1 MKPAAI
7 LKYTIALCIAAT
19 LAQALHAQTPAQ
31 QTIAPLTQAIKANPK
46 NASAWFKRGNA
57 YYKLGKYDLAVSDLT
72 QSLTLDP
79 DNTKATRSRGNAY
92 YKLNNLDSAIIDFS
106 EVLEDSADDKG
117 VLQLR
122 GDAYRVKNE
131 YRASAQDYSDFID
144 IDTTK
149 DEVFYN
155 RGVDYYKLGKYDSAI
170 ADFNKALAIQHGNNT
185 LYSAKLILA
194 LLANDYYAQ
203 AALQYKNYQQKKAPG
218 YLDKPEYLFVKN
230 YIEACTQYMP
240 NNDYTN
246 ALPALLAC
254 RDAFK
259 PIANDE
265 KADSIELAQIIVK
278 AGTVYQRL
286 DSINKA
292 LDCYIMAKGINSN
305 VQEVNKKILLAK
317 DIVRINTT
325 PPLVVLDSP
334 SVAATSRGQY
344 ISAKITKKHTIY
356 VKGTAKAPAGIG
368 SITVNGAVIASA
380 DSTGVFETYISDT
393 SSTIRIQ
400 ALSKKNVLTDTSF
413 QLAKTTSIADIPS
426 LNTTDNYYAI
436 FIANTEYSGGKWH
449 KLESTITEAEEF
461 KKLLVDEYSF
471 LPENIDTVYNKPKSE
486 IMRAINN
493 RLKTLGENDNV
504 LIFYG
509 GHGDKDDQ
517 TGTAFWVPINT
528 NDQYDYISNQDVNL
542 AISKTAARHVLIM
555 ADACFSS
562 LMRSGD
568 EEPMVTNTLPMLTSS
583 RQLLTSGNAETVP
596 GVSVFIPTII
606 STLKINPSPYI
617 SAVEL
622 WHGIF
627 DGVRNGSHKEPILK
641 ELQVIN
647 SNGGQFYFK
656 RRSIQGLDST
666 QQAEKL
672 KAKQLLFSQQ
682 LATRDSLIKAG
693 LAYKTNYRVDEAMR
707 MFKDAVSINPEPS
720 NTYAQNLYDEVNKL
734 HSLSPEQLY
743 KSYID
748 TAEMYE
754 NKRQHDA
761 ARNMYM
767 MLRDR
772 YPAQK
777 DALTAQISAITE
789 KLNFINN
796 MQENYFKF
804 STFKDGAK
812 ECSNMIKKHKD
823 DPEYYYWRGKSYAKL
838 GDHYYDDALTD
849 FKKAVELQPTF
860 KEAIREMAGL
870 YRDNNKKKEAILA
883 YNSYIGFDKDPQVY
897 MELFKLHRS
906 PDINFMNEAIQDL
919 SSAIIINPSYKEA
932 YFNRGLLLYQVN
944 KDYKK
949 AFDDFNSAVQLDSLN
964 AETRYW
970 RGTCYLNFNQ
980 LQQASADYIVARN
993 NKLDNVYVESIN
1005 YYGDSINKI
1014 SIKYNDDHLYDSAI
1028 SAVNRAILINPIS
1041 PLFRYEKG
1049 DYYYSLNH
1057 FSDAITSYDTAITL
1071 RNDYQE
1077 ALYKRGMAWYNLG
1090 KYNNAITNFSSLVQL
1105 NPLAVMGIKA
1115 NGDAYFALNNYDS
1128 SIAIFERALKTIN
1141 DNKSVQLADSIK
1153 SAINNS
1159 LGYSYYMQKNNDQ
1172 AITAL
1177 KRAIKLDENN
1187 AQAYYNI
1194 SQCYALGGDVKNAAL
1209 NIDKATGFTGYANNY
1224 TWNFAGG
1231 NIYKDKNEYGKA
1243 ITYYT
1248 AAIQNDKDQ
1257 KLKAAWYYRGY
1268 CYSKNSNFAEAAN
1281 DYINAINNKAD
1292 TARTFY
1298 NELGKIY
1305 LNLSAKD
1312 SAYLFYNKSFSRDSS
1327 DENAAAAYGMASA
1340 LFLQNKIDESLP
1352 LFEKAFKAKYA
1363 KNDIKTDTYYD
1374 KFADN
1379 KAWKSLYKKYY

>member
-7 LKYTIALCIAAT
+7 LKHTLALCVIT
-19 LAQALHAQTPAQ
+19 IFTQNLHAQTQP
-31 QTIAPLTQAIKANPK
+31 TIAPLTQAIKVNP
-46 NASAWFKRGNA
+46 NSAPAWFKRGTA
-57 YYKLGKYDLAVSDLT
+57 YYKLGKYDLAVSDFSK
-72 QSLTLDP
+72 SLELDP
-79 DNTKATRSRGNAY
+79 DNTKTTRSRGNAY
-92 YKLNNLDSAIIDFS
+92 YKLNNYDSAIIDFS
-106 EVLEDSADDKG
+106 AVLEDSADDKG

-122 GDAYRVKNE
+122 GDAYRLKNE
-131 YRASAQDYSDFID
+131 YRASAQDYADFID

-155 RGVDYYKLGKYDSAI
+155 RGVDYYKIGRYDSAI
-170 ADFNKALAIQHGNNT
+170 TDFNKALAIQHNANS
-185 LYSAKLILA
+185 LYTTRLILA
-194 LLANDYYAQ
+194 LIANDYYAQ
-203 AALQYKNYQQKKAPG
+203 AALQYKNYQQKKQPG

-230 YIEACTQYMP
+230 YIEACTQYLA
-240 NNDYTN
+240 NNDYQG

-254 RDAFK
+254 RDTFK
-259 PIANDE
+259 PIAGDD
-265 KADSIELAQIIVK
+265 KADSIEFAQILVK
-278 AGTVYQRL
+278 AGAAYQKL
-286 DSINKA
+286 DSIDKA
-292 LDCYIMAKGINSN
+292 LDCYTAAKSISAT

-317 DIVRINTT
+317 DVVRINTT

-334 SVAATSRGQY
+334 SQTFTSRGQY

-356 VKGTAKAPAGIG
+356 VKGTAKAPSGIS
-368 SITVNGAVIASA
+368 SIKVNGVAINNNA
-380 DSTGVFETYISDT
+380 DSAGLFETYISDT
-393 SSTIRIQ
+393 SSAIHIQ

-413 QLAKTTSIADIPS
+413 LLARATSIADIPS
-426 LNTTDNYYAI
+426 LNSTDNYYAI
-436 FIANTEYSGGKWH
+436 FIANTEYAGGKWH
-449 KLESTITEAEEF
+449 RLESTITEAEEF
-461 KKLLVDEYSF
+461 KKLLIDEYSF
-471 LPENIDTVYNKPKSE
+471 PPENIDTVYNKPKSE

-493 RLKTLGENDNV
+493 RLKNLSENDNV

-517 TGTAFWVPINT
+517 TGTAFWVPVNT
-528 NDQYDYISNQDVNL
+528 NEQYDYISNQDVDL
-542 AISKTAARHVLIM
+542 AISKTSAKHVLIM

-568 EEPMVTNTLPMLTSS
+568 EEPVVTNTLPMLTSS

-606 STLKINPSPYI
+606 STLKVNPSPYI

-641 ELQVIN
+641 ELQVLN

-656 RRSIQGLDST
+656 RKSIQGLDST

-672 KAKQLLFSQQ
+672 KAKQALFAQQ
-682 LATRDSLIKAG
+682 LVTRDSLIKAG
-693 LAYKTNYRVDEAMR
+693 LAYKTSYNIDDAMR
-707 MFKDAVSINPEPS
+707 LFKQAVSINPEPS

-734 HSLSPEQLY
+734 HLLTPEQLY
-743 KSYID
+743 KSYVD
-748 TAEMYE
+748 SAEMYE

-767 MLRDR
+767 VIRDR

-777 DALTAQISAITE
+777 DALTAQISSITE

-812 ECSNMIKKHKD
+812 ECGNMIKKHKD
-823 DPEYYYWRGKSYAKL
+823 DPEYYYWQGKCYAKM

-860 KEAIREMAGL
+860 KEAIREMANL
-870 YRDNNKKKEAILA
+870 YRDNNKKKDAILA
-883 YNSYIGFDKDPQVY
+883 YTSYIGFDKDPLVY
-897 MELFKLHRS
+897 MELFKLHKA
-906 PDINFMNEAIQDL
+906 PDVNFLDEAIQDA
-919 SSAIIINPSYKEA
+919 SSAIVLNPSYTEA
-932 YFNRGLLLYQVN
+932 YFNRGLLFYQVK

-949 AFDDFNSAVQLDSLN
+949 AFDDFNSAAQLDSLN

-980 LQQASADYIVARN
+980 LQQASSDYKIARN
-993 NKLDNVYVESIN
+993 NKLDNVYIESIA
-1005 YYGDSINKI
+1005 YYADSINNI
-1014 SIKYNDDHLYDSAI
+1014 SIKYNGDKLYDSAI
-1028 SAVNRAILINPIS
+1028 SAVNRAILINPAS

-1049 DYYYSLNH
+1049 DYYYSLNL
-1057 FSDAITSYDTAITL
+1057 FGNAINNYDSAINL
-1071 RNDYQE
+1071 KADYQD
-1077 ALYKRGMAWYNLG
+1077 ALYKRGLAYYNLG
-1090 KYNNAITNFSSLVQL
+1090 KYNNAITNFSTLTQL
-1105 NPLAVMGIKA
+1105 NPLAIMGIKA
-1115 NGDAYFALNNYDS
+1115 YGDAYFALNNYDS
-1128 SIAIFERALKTIN
+1128 SVAVFERALKTI
-1141 DNKSVQLADSIK
+1141 DNNKNVQLADSVK
-1153 SAINNS
+1153 SSINNS
-1159 LGYSYYMQKNNDQ
+1159 LGYSYYVLKNSDQ

-1177 KRAIKLDENN
+1177 KRAIKLNENN

-1194 SQCYALGGDVKNAAL
+1194 SLGYALGGDIKNAAL
-1209 NIDKATGFTGYANNY
+1209 NIDKAVTFTDFANNHV
-1224 TWNFAGG
+1224 WNYAGG
-1231 NIYKDKNEYGKA
+1231 NIYKDKNEYSRA
-1243 ITYYT
+1243 IDYYT
-1248 AAIQNDKDQ
+1248 AAIKNDTAKT
-1257 KLKAAWYYRGY
+1257 LRSAWYYRGY
-1268 CYSKNSNFAEAAN
+1268 CYSKNGNFTGAAS
-1281 DYINAINNKAD
+1281 DYINAINVKAD
-1292 TARTFY
+1292 TVKSFY

-1312 SAYLFYNKSFSRDSS
+1312 SAYLFYNRSFSRDSS
-1327 DENAAAAYGMASA
+1327 DENITAVYGMASA

-1363 KNDIKTDTYYD
+1363 KNDIKTDAYYD
-1374 KFADN
+1374 KFIDN